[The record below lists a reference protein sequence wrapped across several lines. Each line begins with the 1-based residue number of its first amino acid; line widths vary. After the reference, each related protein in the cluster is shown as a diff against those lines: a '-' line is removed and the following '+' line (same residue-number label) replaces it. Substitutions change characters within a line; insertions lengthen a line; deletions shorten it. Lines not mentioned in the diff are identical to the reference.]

1 MNARMDEVKGS
12 IKRNADDSILFA
24 LLIGS
29 EAKNEAGPLSDVDI
43 AVYLDPSLSEQ
54 ENLRIVLSLGTAL
67 EMDLKREDIDIV
79 VLNESSPALKFS
91 AVQSGIPLLVRDE
104 GEYEDFIIRTL
115 SEYYDNRYFLDRQF
129 RDATISIKGG
139 DSSERF

>member
-1 MNARMDEVKGS
+1 MNARMDELKSS

-43 AVYLDPSLSEQ
+43 AVYLEPSFSEQ
-54 ENLRIVLSLGTAL
+54 ENLRIVLSFGTAL

-91 AVQSGIPLLVRDE
+91 TVQSGIPLLVRDE
-104 GEYEDFIIRTL
+104 GEYEDFVIRTL

>member
-1 MNARMDEVKGS
+1 MNARMDEVKSS

-43 AVYLDPSLSEQ
+43 AVYLDQGFSEP
-54 ENLRIVLSLGTAL
+54 ETLRIVLDFGAAL

-79 VLNESSPALKFS
+79 VLNDSSPVLKFS

-104 GEYEDFIIRTL
+104 GEYEDFVIRTL

-139 DSSERF
+139 NSSERF